1 MNARLQCIACQKTFP
16 LDEIRYTCDCGN
28 LLSVERDAIGVG
40 RDVFDARRASR
51 KPIDQSGVWRFR
63 EGVLDVDDVVTH
75 PEGATRLYERGGI
88 FFKHEGDRKS
98 TRLNSSH

>member
-40 RDVFDARRASR
+40 RDVFDARRAAGAMQAAFGDIASTAIVS
-51 KPIDQSGVWRFR
+51 PIARRGVRR
-63 EGVLDVDDVVTH
+63 V
-75 PEGATRLYERGGI
+75 
-88 FFKHEGDRKS
+88 
-98 TRLNSSH
+98 